1 MTLSSHLDFVLSV
14 TKRQHRQRVRLS
26 LCRFVLFVYLGNPT
40 IYCMTPKLRY
50 KMQLSDVV

>member
-50 KMQLSDVV
+50 EMQLSDVV